1 MLDTKVIT
9 SVLAQLE
16 EERGIPRAKVIE
28 AIELALG
35 TAYRKEY
42 GKRDQVVTASF
53 NMENG
58 EIDFQQVKTVVDKDS
73 VVWPKEG
80 ETEEDLLETVVIDPE
95 NPDAPGKER
104 WNPERHILIE
114 DARLLKRDAAIG
126 DELIFPLER
135 REDFG
140 RIAAQ
145 TAKQVITQKIREAER
160 QTVMSDYGLKEGEI
174 VSGTVERVER
184 GSLFLQMGRA
194 TGYMPWAEQ
203 IPGERFRQGERVRAL
218 LIKVEEGNRGVF
230 LRLSRA
236 HPKFLVELFKEEV
249 PEVKTGTVEVVAVA
263 REAGAR
269 SKIAVRSKD
278 SHVDPIG
285 ALVGSRGVRVST
297 VTSELAGEKIDIIEW
312 SPDEAAFIQAALSP
326 AKCIS
331 VDLDRDMR
339 LASILVAEDQL
350 SLAIGRGGQN
360 VRLAAKL
367 TGWRIDIK
375 GFGSPAEN
383 EASEIK
389 EGTEASAEKAE
400 SVPNPAL
407 AEAIAEATEE
417 KVADVDETVAAPAET
432 DSAPVE
438 SGPAADDKQD
448 AE

>member
-58 EIDFQQVKTVVDKDS
+58 EIDFQQVKTVVDKNS

-95 NPDAPGKER
+95 NPDAPAKER

-114 DARLLKRDAAIG
+114 DARLLKRDAAVG
-126 DELIFPLER
+126 DEVVFPLER

-263 REAGAR
+263 REAGQR

-278 SHVDPIG
+278 AHVDPIG
-285 ALVGSRGVRVST
+285 ALVGARGVRVST

-383 EASEIK
+383 EEKEVK
-389 EGTEASAEKAE
+389 EGAENSTEAEKPEA
-400 SVPNPAL
+400 VPNPEL

-417 KVADVDETVAAPAET
+417 VPAANGDAVA
-432 DSAPVE
+432 
-438 SGPAADDKQD
+438 PAADEQKD

>member
-1 MLDTKVIT
+1 MLDLKVIN

-53 NMENG
+53 NMETG
-58 EIDFQQVKTVVDKDS
+58 EIDFQQVKMVVDRDT
-73 VVWPKEG
+73 VAWPKEG
-80 ETEEDLLETVVIDPE
+80 ETEEDLLETTVIDPE
-95 NPDAPGKER
+95 NPDAPAKER

-114 DARLLKRDAAIG
+114 DARLLKRDAAVG
-126 DELIFPLER
+126 DEIAFPLER

-174 VSGTVERVER
+174 VSGSVERVER

-218 LIKVEEGNRGVF
+218 LLKVEEGNRGVF
-230 LRLSRA
+230 LRISRA

-249 PEVKTGTVEVVAVA
+249 PEVKNGVVEVVAVA
-263 REAGAR
+263 REAGQR

-278 SHVDPIG
+278 AHVDPIG
-285 ALVGSRGVRVST
+285 ALVGARGVRVST

-326 AKCIS
+326 AKCLS
-331 VDLDRDMR
+331 VDLDRETR

-383 EASEIK
+383 EANEVREAAPTDDGIT
-389 EGTEASAEKAE
+389 EGEADEEMKAAKAA
-400 SVPNPAL
+400 PNPAL
-407 AEAIAEATEE
+407 AEAIADANGEA
-417 KVADVDETVAAPAET
+417 DAPAPE
-432 DSAPVE
+432 AAAE
-438 SGPAADDKQD
+438 PAADANAD

>member
-1 MLDTKVIT
+1 MLDLKVIN

-28 AIELALG
+28 AIELSLG

-53 NMENG
+53 NMETG
-58 EIDFQQVKTVVDKDS
+58 EIDFQQVKMVVDKDS

-80 ETEEDLLETVVIDPE
+80 DTEEDLLESVVVDPE
-95 NPDAPGKER
+95 NPDAPAKER

-114 DARLLKRDAAIG
+114 DARLLKRDAAVG
-126 DELIFPLER
+126 DELVFPLER

-174 VSGTVERVER
+174 VSGSVERVER
-184 GSLFLQMGRA
+184 GSVFLQMGRA

-249 PEVKTGTVEVVAVA
+249 PEVKNGVVEVVAVA
-263 REAGAR
+263 REAGQR

-278 SHVDPIG
+278 AHVDPIG

-326 AKCIS
+326 AKCLS
-331 VDLDRDMR
+331 VDLRPEER
-339 LASILVAEDQL
+339 LASILVGEDQL

-383 EASEIK
+383 ESNEIK
-389 EGTEASAEKAE
+389 EEGSAAEEKKEVA
-400 SVPNPAL
+400 PNPAL
-407 AEAIAEATEE
+407 AEALADAGVATPSSDGGEAAGEA
-417 KVADVDETVAAPAET
+417 KSDE
-432 DSAPVE
+432 
-438 SGPAADDKQD
+438 
-448 AE
+448 

>member
-1 MLDTKVIT
+1 MLDLKVIN

-42 GKRDQVVTASF
+42 GKRDQVVTSSF
-53 NMENG
+53 NMETG
-58 EIDFQQVKTVVDKDS
+58 EIDFQQVKMAVDRDS

-80 ETEEDLLETVVIDPE
+80 ETEEDLLESVVIDPE
-95 NPDAPGKER
+95 NPDAPAKER
-104 WNPERHILIE
+104 WNPERHILVE
-114 DARLLKRDAAIG
+114 DARLLKRDAAAG
-126 DELIFPLER
+126 DELVFPLER

-160 QTVMSDYGLKEGEI
+160 QTVMSDYGLKEGEV
-174 VSGTVERVER
+174 VSGSVERVER
-184 GSLFLQMGRA
+184 GSVFLQMGRA

-249 PEVKTGTVEVVAVA
+249 PEVKTGVVEVVAVA
-263 REAGAR
+263 REAGQR

-278 SHVDPIG
+278 AHVDPIG

-312 SPDEAAFIQAALSP
+312 SPDEGAFIQAALSP
-326 AKCIS
+326 AKCLS
-331 VDLDRDMR
+331 VDLDPETR

-375 GFGSPAEN
+375 GFGSPADN
-383 EASEIK
+383 EANEAK
-389 EGTEASAEKAE
+389 EGEAVAEESAKPEVA
-400 SVPNPAL
+400 PNPAL
-407 AEAIAEATEE
+407 AEAIAEAT
-417 KVADVDETVAAPAET
+417 DEAPAAGEAAPAPAEET
-432 DSAPVE
+432 
-438 SGPAADDKQD
+438 PAAGEQKSD
-448 AE
+448 E

>member
-1 MLDTKVIT
+1 MLDLKVIN

-28 AIELALG
+28 AIELSLG

-80 ETEEDLLETVVIDPE
+80 DTEEDLAEAVVVDPN
-95 NPDAPGKER
+95 NPDAPAKER
-104 WNPERHILIE
+104 WNPERHILID
-114 DARLLKRDAAIG
+114 DARLLKRDAAVG
-126 DELIFPLER
+126 DEIVFPLER

-174 VSGTVERVER
+174 VSGSVERVER
-184 GSLFLQMGRA
+184 GSIFLQMGRA

-230 LRLSRA
+230 LRLSRS

-249 PEVKTGTVEVVAVA
+249 PEVKAGTVEVIAVA
-263 REAGAR
+263 REAGSR

-278 SHVDPIG
+278 AHVDPVG

-297 VTSELAGEKIDIIEW
+297 VTSELSGEKIDIIEW
-312 SPDEAAFIQAALSP
+312 SEREEAFIEAALSP
-326 AKCIS
+326 AKALS
-331 VDLDRDMR
+331 VDLDRETR

-375 GFGSPAEN
+375 GFGSPADN
-383 EASEIK
+383 EAAEIVEAPAAAPVDSGIT
-389 EGTEASAEKAE
+389 EGPVEEAMKA
-400 SVPNPAL
+400 AKA
-407 AEAIAEATEE
+407 AEAAAQAEAAEE
-417 KVADVDETVAAPAET
+417 VVAEEAAPAE
-432 DSAPVE
+432 V
-438 SGPAADDKQD
+438 AAE
-448 AE
+448 AEEKKDQE

>member
-1 MLDTKVIT
+1 MLDLKVIN

-28 AIELALG
+28 AIELSLG

-53 NMENG
+53 NMETG
-58 EIDFQQVKTVVDKDS
+58 EIDFQQVKMVVDKDS

-80 ETEEDLLETVVIDPE
+80 DTEEDLLESVVVDPE
-95 NPDAPGKER
+95 NPDAPAKER

-114 DARLLKRDAAIG
+114 DARLLKRDAAVG
-126 DELIFPLER
+126 DELVFPLER

-174 VSGTVERVER
+174 VSGSVERVER
-184 GSLFLQMGRA
+184 GSVFLQMGRA

-249 PEVKTGTVEVVAVA
+249 PEVKNGVVEVVAVA
-263 REAGAR
+263 REAGQR

-278 SHVDPIG
+278 AHVDPIG

-326 AKCIS
+326 AKCLS
-331 VDLDRDMR
+331 VDLRPEER
-339 LASILVAEDQL
+339 LASILVGEDQL

-383 EASEIK
+383 EANEIK
-389 EGTEASAEKAE
+389 EEGSAVEEKKEVA
-400 SVPNPAL
+400 PNPAL
-407 AEAIAEATEE
+407 AEALADAGVATPSDGEG
-417 KVADVDETVAAPAET
+417 DAAA
-432 DSAPVE
+432 E
-438 SGPAADDKQD
+438 SGAAQSD
-448 AE
+448 E